1 MDLRVHGSMLG
12 TDHDWPPESRP
23 RIAAAWVLHEAT
35 NSNPYTVVV
44 AAGVKQIASRGRH
57 YEHSMSA
64 EEQDV
69 SMALVVTREFM
80 DDLSE
85 VLLCSDSQAMLHAMA
100 KTCSREHVSARETVR
115 TKEAA
120 QLATGW
126 REMRRGRSDSCK
138 SIMVRL
144 NHVCDC
150 LAGVWVNMPRN
161 CALEYY
167 AALSHQDSAAHYLTF
182 SGIPIHGNLYEEVRY
197 VIDWVTAPRLLTSER
212 QKIHDESAQA
222 SRYPCLAASGDV
234 NTVTTVTVWKM
245 LPGTLVGEAVCSWD

>member
-1 MDLRVHGSMLG
+1 MLG

-35 NSNPYTVVV
+35 NSNTYTVVV
-44 AAGVKQIASRGRH
+44 AVRVKQIASWGRP
-57 YEHSMSA
+57 YEHSTSA

-100 KTCSREHVSARETVR
+100 KTSIRENVSALRPCVPKKLPSSR
-115 TKEAA
+115 RPGAK
-120 QLATGW
+120 W
-126 REMRRGRSDSCK
+126 RPRKRRGRSDSCR

-150 LAGVWVNMPRN
+150 LAGFWVNMPRN
-161 CALEYY
+161 CALKYC
-167 AALSHQDSAAHYLTF
+167 AALSPQDSAAHYLTF
-182 SGIPIHGNLYEEVRY
+182 GGVPIHGNL
-197 VIDWVTAPRLLTSER
+197 
-212 QKIHDESAQA
+212 
-222 SRYPCLAASGDV
+222 
-234 NTVTTVTVWKM
+234 
-245 LPGTLVGEAVCSWD
+245 